1 MENLKKIFLFICIFL
16 LISPLPVPGMDG
28 AYNKVS
34 GFFWCKNQH
43 ACIHEIGH
51 KLDDEDGWIS
61 HSDEFESAVELYAG
75 YDIERG
81 ILNKNIEEIYAR
93 LFEHSGGVSENM
105 PELLRPFYDW
115 DRAQELIE
123 KVMR

>member
-1 MENLKKIFLFICIFL
+1 MKKIFTILIVIALFA
-16 LISPLPVPGMDG
+16 PVKTPWADG

-34 GFFWCKNQH
+34 GFFWCSSELS
-43 ACIHEIGH
+43 CYHEIAH
-51 KLDDEDGWIS
+51 KTDDENGWIS
-61 HSDEFESAVELYAG
+61 HSREFENAVELYAG

-81 ILNKNIEEIYAR
+81 VLNKNLEEIYAR
-93 LFEHSGGVSENM
+93 LFAQSGGVSENM

-115 DRAQELIE
+115 ERAQELIE